1 MATSSYF
8 SRRMAP
14 SRPTS
19 RRRTSLRWW
28 SRWSASSSST
38 LSRCRSI
45 SALRTSAA
53 SPSLLNWL
61 WYVYASISIP
71 YVPLQ
76 LCRYFHVNRRF
87 VPVELIV
94 VLSLQLMPYSC
105 WTHCGT
111 LTSAY
116 AVFLLD
122 SLWYSH
128 FSLCHIPVELV
139 VVLSLYVAS
148 HPCWTHGGTFTMTY
162 ATSLLKSWWYF
173 GFIWRPIPIEIMV
186 ACSYK
191 FTPHPCWN
199 HGGMFILAYAPTLL
213 KSWRYVHTS
222 VRPNPVEIMEV
233 CSY

>member
-61 WYVYASISIP
+61 WYVHASISIP

-128 FSLCHIPVELV
+128 FSLCRIPVGLI
-139 VVLSLYVAS
+139 VVLSLQLMPYS
-148 HPCWTHGGTFTMTY
+148 CWTHCDTLTSAYAIFLLNSLWYSHFTLRPILVELMVVRSLWLTPHLYWNHGGTLALSDAPF
-162 ATSLLKSWWYF
+162 LLKSWW
-173 GFIWRPIPIEIMV
+173 
-186 ACSYK
+186 
-191 FTPHPCWN
+191 H
-199 HGGMFILAYAPTLL
+199 
-213 KSWRYVHTS
+213 VHTS
-222 VRPNPVEIMEV
+222 LHPIPVEIMEV